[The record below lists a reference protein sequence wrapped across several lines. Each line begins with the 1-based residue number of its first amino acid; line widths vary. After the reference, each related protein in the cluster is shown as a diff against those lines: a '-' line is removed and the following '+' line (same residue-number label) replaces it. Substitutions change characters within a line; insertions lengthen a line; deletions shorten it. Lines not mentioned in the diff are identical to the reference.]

1 MKRTELTKLKGVA
14 IVDRMKQAAVPGRF
28 GQQSGQVLNRRE
40 RRDADQALG
49 LVPFP
54 VKLNSELIA
63 KIHALQAKRG
73 TPLNEVVAEL
83 LEAGLSK
90 IKK

>member
-1 MKRTELTKLKGVA
+1 MKRTDLAKLKGVA
-14 IVDRMKQAAVPGRF
+14 IVDRMKQSAVPGRF

-40 RRDADQALG
+40 RREADQALG
-49 LVPFP
+49 LAPFA
-54 VKLNSELIA
+54 VKLNGELIA

-83 LEAGLSK
+83 LEAGLAK